1 MSLIASL
8 TELMT
13 MPVPAWVALLAIA
26 GLYIVQQVTVARR
39 IDSHAR
45 ILGHLDRWANSVE
58 ARLEAL
64 GQGMEQ
70 APPPARRPARPKP
83 SAAARPFDSRSLSPD
98 QLRDVISRLVDTR
111 AA

>member
-1 MSLIASL
+1 MSLITSL
-8 TELMT
+8 AEFMT

-26 GLYIVQQVTVARR
+26 GLYTVQQVTVARR
-39 IDSHAR
+39 INSHAR
-45 ILGHLDRWANSVE
+45 ILGHMDRWANSVE

-70 APPPARRPARPKP
+70 APSPARRPARPQPKGHE
-83 SAAARPFDSRSLSPD
+83 RPINSRSLSPD
-98 QLRDVISRLVDTR
+98 QVRDLISRLVDTR

>member
-1 MSLIASL
+1 MSLITSL
-8 TELMT
+8 AELMT

-26 GLYIVQQVTVARR
+26 GLYTVQQVTVARR

-45 ILGHLDRWANSVE
+45 ILGHMDRWANSVE

-70 APPPARRPARPKP
+70 APPPARRPARPQPKGRE
-83 SAAARPFDSRSLSPD
+83 RPTSSRSLSPD
-98 QLRDVISRLVDTR
+98 QVRDLISRLVDTR

>member
-13 MPVPAWVALLAIA
+13 MPVPGWVALLAIA

-70 APPPARRPARPKP
+70 APPPARRQARPQPARRERP
-83 SAAARPFDSRSLSPD
+83 SDPRSLSPD
-98 QLRDVISRLVDTR
+98 QVRDLISRLVGER